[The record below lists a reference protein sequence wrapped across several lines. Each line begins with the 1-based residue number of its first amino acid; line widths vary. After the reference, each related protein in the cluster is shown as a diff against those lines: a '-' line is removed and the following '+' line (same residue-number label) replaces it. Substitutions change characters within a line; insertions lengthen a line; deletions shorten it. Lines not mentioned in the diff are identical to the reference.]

1 VHELG
6 LSEAIL
12 EAVEKRAAGRKVTR
26 VRIRVG
32 ATHRVAEPALDQAF
46 SEVAGGTVAE
56 GAAVEVVVVPVEAT
70 CRSCGSKSEM
80 DDVWGLCPVCGGA
93 DLDTAGG
100 DELTLESIEV
110 ATA

>member
-1 VHELG
+1 MHELG
-6 LSEAIL
+6 LSEAVL

-32 ATHRVAEPALDQAF
+32 AVHRVAEPALDRAF

-56 GAAVEVVVVPVEAT
+56 GAAVDVVVVPIEAL
-70 CRSCGSKSEM
+70 CRTCGSKSELEDM
-80 DDVWGLCPVCGGA
+80 WGVCPACGGA
-93 DLDTAGG
+93 DLDTSGG

-110 ATA
+110 ASA